1 MKSIIRQLL
10 LSFGIFLFAG
20 LVLFAAPKNA
30 AAMTETEYC
39 RMFRYYAVL
48 TDYQKEAYREVC
60 SAIEK
65 LQDEVIFSSAAM
77 SIDEAGDVLTAISY
91 DHPEYFWYG
100 YEDING
106 QGSRYYNKERK
117 VEKVMLNFNKYA
129 FTGGDVKNGDLSLE
143 VLNDNI
149 NLVETA
155 ADEILAGLSGKKDYE
170 IEMYLH
176 NQLAKDL
183 SYNWEDYRFNLG
195 GNVDG
200 SDTSTNRLDLTI
212 YNFLVQKK
220 VICAGYARSFQ
231 YLMTRAGIP
240 CYYAFGNARIVSTTT
255 DEEGITSYSPVE
267 GNHAWNVVLIQGE
280 YYAIDITWDDLYGET
295 DSNGTRLDFN
305 RIDYS
310 YFNLTKSNFGK
321 GTPLAGYH
329 ENDSRCINVM
339 PELCENDSYES
350 FYNETREQSYVREM
364 VDPDGAPRQANIS
377 SLSQFKTMATNFYK
391 KHGEG
396 YYWIPFMTLSEKVYS
411 EINSYLRTNTNEF
424 YQSLASAGGF
434 TLKNARLRIYTYPL
448 EMGMRHNY
456 LIVRVTSTVST
467 DTLYT
472 GIKQGHDE
480 NWYYY
485 VESIFQS
492 RYTGFQSNSN
502 GRWRIENGKVN
513 FNYSEVVY
521 ESGQWRYYSGGKRQA
536 SYNGT
541 QTIGCTKYVFK
552 NGVAT
557 LSYSHTAAAAVS
569 ENRIEPYCTAA
580 GPVAGSYESV
590 VYCSVCGQ
598 ELSRETK
605 SIPAPHTPAAPVSEN
620 RVEPYCTA
628 AGYADGSYESV
639 VYCSVCGHELSRETI
654 VIPVTHTLASAVQE
668 NYTEPTCS
676 AKGQYD
682 SVVYCSLC
690 KKEISRKTVVIPQK
704 IATVEKIGSVWTY
717 TVDGVPDYTFTGF
730 AENSNGRFRVEKGVV
745 NFSYTD
751 IVNDGGQ
758 WRYYSGGKWQKTLA
772 SVEKRSNGTWWYIK
786 NGVVQFGVEDIV
798 KRSNGTW
805 WYVKNGQV
813 QFGVT
818 SVEKRSNGTWW
829 YVKGGQVQ
837 TKVTGLVK
845 RTENN
850 TWWYVKGGQV
860 QFGATGVVKRADKN
874 TWWYVKSGQLLTS
887 FTGIAKRVDN
897 STKWYVQKG
906 QVQTGYSGKITISG
920 KKYTIKNGQVK

>member
-129 FTGGDVKNGDLSLE
+129 FTGGDVENGVLSLE
-143 VLNDNI
+143 ALNNNI

-155 ADEILAGLSGKKDYE
+155 ADEILDGLSGKKDYE

-200 SDTSTNRLDLTI
+200 SDTSTTRLDLTI

-240 CYYAFGNARIVSTTT
+240 CYYAFGNARIVSSTT
-255 DEEGITSYSPVE
+255 DEEGTTSYWSVE

-280 YYAIDITWDDLYGET
+280 YYAVDITWDDLYGET
-295 DSNGTRLDFN
+295 DSNGTKLDFN

-321 GTPLAGYH
+321 GTSLAGYH

-396 YYWIPFMTLSEKVYS
+396 YYWIPFMTLSESVYS
-411 EINSYLRTNTNEF
+411 EIESYMYANGMDF
-424 YQSLASAGGF
+424 VKSLASAGGF
-434 TLKNARLRIYTYPL
+434 TLMSTSLRIYTYPL

-456 LIVRVTSTVST
+456 LIVRATSTTST

-472 GIKQGHDE
+472 GVRKGHDGG
-480 NWYYY
+480 WYYY
-485 VESIFQS
+485 YESIFQS

-521 ESGQWRYYSGGKRQA
+521 ESGQWRYYSGGK
-536 SYNGT
+536 
-541 QTIGCTKYVFK
+541 
-552 NGVAT
+552 
-557 LSYSHTAAAAVS
+557 
-569 ENRIEPYCTAA
+569 
-580 GPVAGSYESV
+580 
-590 VYCSVCGQ
+590 
-598 ELSRETK
+598 
-605 SIPAPHTPAAPVSEN
+605 
-620 RVEPYCTA
+620 
-628 AGYADGSYESV
+628 
-639 VYCSVCGHELSRETI
+639 
-654 VIPVTHTLASAVQE
+654 
-668 NYTEPTCS
+668 
-676 AKGQYD
+676 
-682 SVVYCSLC
+682 
-690 KKEISRKTVVIPQK
+690 
-704 IATVEKIGSVWTY
+704 
-717 TVDGVPDYTFTGF
+717 
-730 AENSNGRFRVEKGVV
+730 
-745 NFSYTD
+745 
-751 IVNDGGQ
+751 
-758 WRYYSGGKWQKTLA
+758 WQKTLT

-897 STKWYVQKG
+897 STKWYVKKG

-920 KKYTIKNGQVK
+920 KKYTIKKGQVK